1 MITSTAAIQPVQAQ
15 LPPLQQR
22 TPDQLKEGLV
32 VDVRGAGATDLAAA
46 RLIQDGAQFIAK
58 AAGTTMGLAAVDI
71 NYRTAD
77 QQGALGLATFS
88 GNKGWFGLSMRSTAG
103 IMEGINRL
111 KSTPFDQWTEQ
122 QRQAFVQA
130 NETILHEA
138 GHVTLPAYDSAN
150 IGAWRD
156 ASRSFEEGLTEVVT
170 MTRIGDFMR
179 EEFGVELSPLTSR
192 ITQSTSAYTRF
203 SERIT
208 RMLEMSGDGS
218 AADLKAAASLVADGV
233 RADQRLATIANRIA
247 TNLGGPSAPPALAK
261 EIEKTLEGFVDERNG
276 TRTRLMELQAA
287 LVDVKA
293 GTAVDVPK
301 LIERLHQRTRE
312 LREPENYHSEPI
324 GKRPIE

>member
-1 MITSTAAIQPVQAQ
+1 MITAPIAPQAAPTT
-15 LPPLQQR
+15 LPPLQNR
-22 TPDQLKEGLV
+22 TPDQLKDGLV
-32 VDVRGAGATDLAAA
+32 VDVRGAGADDLAVA

-58 AAGTTMGLAAVDI
+58 AAGTTMGLATVDI
-71 NYRTAD
+71 NYRPAD

-88 GNKGWFGLSMRSTAG
+88 GNKGWFALSQRSTTG

-111 KSTPFDQWTEQ
+111 KSTPFEQWTER

-130 NETILHEA
+130 NEAILHEA

-150 IGAWRD
+150 INAWRQ

-179 EEFGVELSPLTSR
+179 DEFGVELSPLTNR
-192 ITQSTSAYTRF
+192 ITQSTSAYTRY

-208 RMLEMSGDGS
+208 RMLEMSGDGA
-218 AADLKAAASLVADGV
+218 AADLKTAASLVADGV
-233 RADQRLATIANRIA
+233 RADQRLSTIAARIA
-247 TNLGGPSAPPALAK
+247 ANLGGPTAPPALAK
-261 EIEKTLEGFVDERNG
+261 EIENTLEGFVDERNG

-293 GTAVDVPK
+293 GIPVNVPE
-301 LIERLHQRTRE
+301 LIDRLRQRTRE
-312 LREPENYHSEPI
+312 LREPEHYHSEPI
-324 GKRPIE
+324 GSGPVE